1 MSYPYGMVPIT
12 SNRRVILMRKVLF
25 LVGGLVLLS
34 VAVLLANANAASA
47 KVTNSEKRDYVIYVR
62 ELAPEV
68 APRFSDTVLL
78 AMGKRVCKDYR
89 RGIAEDAIAETI
101 ERMYLNSKV
110 HFNFTARILQASQ
123 LYFCPKFI

>member
-1 MSYPYGMVPIT
+1 MLGKTVFAIFGAIMLGLS
-12 SNRRVILMRKVLF
+12 F
-25 LVGGLVLLS
+25 LALGS
-34 VAVLLANANAASA
+34 APANA
-47 KVTNSEKRDYVIYVR
+47 KVTNNEKRDYVIYVR

-101 ERMYLNSKV
+101 ERMYLNNRP
-110 HFNFTARILQASQ
+110 HFNFSARILQASQ

>member
-1 MSYPYGMVPIT
+1 MRRFLFALAGMAMLAAAIFSVSIT
-12 SNRRVILMRKVLF
+12 S
-25 LVGGLVLLS
+25 
-34 VAVLLANANAASA
+34 ASA
-47 KVTNSEKRDYVIYVR
+47 KVTNSEKRDFVTYVR

-89 RGIAEDAIAETI
+89 RGLPEDSVAETI
-101 ERMYLNSKV
+101 EGMYLNHKV

-123 LYFCPKFI
+123 LYFCPKFL

>member
-1 MSYPYGMVPIT
+1 MLVWSTYRIEKGNTV
-12 SNRRVILMRKVLF
+12 RRT
-25 LVGGLVLLS
+25 
-34 VAVLLANANAASA
+34 LLALLGLALIATSIVIASSASA
-47 KVTNSEKRDYVIYVR
+47 SARVTSDEKRDYVIYVR
-62 ELAPEV
+62 ELAPEA

-101 ERMYLNSKV
+101 ERMYLNHKV

-123 LYFCPKFI
+123 LYFCPKYL

>member
-1 MSYPYGMVPIT
+1 MSYLHDSVSIPHIEKGNTV
-12 SNRRVILMRKVLF
+12 RRT
-25 LVGGLVLLS
+25 
-34 VAVLLANANAASA
+34 LLALLGLALIATSIVMASSSSVSA
-47 KVTNSEKRDYVIYVR
+47 KVTSNEKRDYVIYVR
-62 ELAPEV
+62 ELAPEA

-101 ERMYLNSKV
+101 ERMYLNHKV

-123 LYFCPKFI
+123 LYFCPKFL

>member
-1 MSYPYGMVPIT
+1 
-12 SNRRVILMRKVLF
+12 MRKVLF

-68 APRFSDTVLL
+68 APQFSDTVLL

-89 RGIAEDAIAETI
+89 RGIAEDSIAETI
-101 ERMYLNSKV
+101 ERMYLNHKV

-123 LYFCPKFI
+123 LYFCPKFL

>member
-1 MSYPYGMVPIT
+1 M
-12 SNRRVILMRKVLF
+12 RRT
-25 LVGGLVLLS
+25 
-34 VAVLLANANAASA
+34 LLALLGLALIATSIVIASSASASA
-47 KVTNSEKRDYVIYVR
+47 KVTSSDKRDYVTYVR
-62 ELAPEV
+62 ELAPEA

-101 ERMYLNSKV
+101 ERMYLNHKV
-110 HFNFTARILQASQ
+110 HFNFTARVLQASQ

>member
-1 MSYPYGMVPIT
+1 
-12 SNRRVILMRKVLF
+12 MRKVLF

-101 ERMYLNSKV
+101 ERMYLDSKV

>member
-1 MSYPYGMVPIT
+1 M
-12 SNRRVILMRKVLF
+12 RRAIFALFGVILISAGIF
-25 LVGGLVLLS
+25 T
-34 VAVLLANANAASA
+34 ANASSASA

-101 ERMYLNSKV
+101 ERMYLNHRP

>member
-1 MSYPYGMVPIT
+1 MGI
-12 SNRRVILMRKVLF
+12 F
-25 LVGGLVLLS
+25 
-34 VAVLLANANAASA
+34 AANASSASA
-47 KVTNSEKRDYVIYVR
+47 KVTSNEKRDYVIYVR

-101 ERMYLNSKV
+101 ERMYLNHRP

>member
-1 MSYPYGMVPIT
+1 
-12 SNRRVILMRKVLF
+12 MRKVLF
-25 LVGGLVLLS
+25 AIGGLVLIVS
-34 VAVLLANANAASA
+34 SVLLANANAASA
-47 KVTNSEKRDYVIYVR
+47 KVTNSEKRDYVVYVR

-101 ERMYLNSKV
+101 ERMYLDSKV
-110 HFNFTARILQASQ
+110 RFNFTARILQASQ

>member
-1 MSYPYGMVPIT
+1 M
-12 SNRRVILMRKVLF
+12 RRVAFAIFGIVLIAFSIF
-25 LVGGLVLLS
+25 LAS
-34 VAVLLANANAASA
+34 ANSASA

-101 ERMYLNSKV
+101 ERMYLNHRP